1 MENLKKC
8 SYRIKS
14 LTNPHMPPLH
24 IVAVVFKKLTMKKII
39 NVSVLFAVIFLA
51 ASCSSGFKN
60 SVADEN
66 IKSYAHTWDEI
77 VNKGNI
83 KLFDTDFSPNVTY
96 DNVTTH
102 LEGIEDVKK
111 YFGEYVTGFSNRQF
125 KVLEIYGHDDHI
137 IKRWS
142 FTGTHTGDFAGIKAT
157 GKRIT
162 VEGVTIAVMKYG
174 KIVAERDYSDDLGLM
189 QQLGIIPKI

>member
-1 MENLKKC
+1 
-8 SYRIKS
+8 
-14 LTNPHMPPLH
+14 
-24 IVAVVFKKLTMKKII
+24 MKKKHQFYLLL
-39 NVSVLFAVIFLA
+39 S
-51 ASCSSGFKN
+51 ASLLLSSCFSGEKKTITE
-60 SVADEN
+60 EN
-66 IKSYAHTWDEI
+66 IKSYSRTWDEI

-83 KLFDTDFSPNVTY
+83 KLFDTDFSPNVSY

-102 LEGIEDVKK
+102 LEGIDDVKK
-111 YFGEYVTGFSNRQF
+111 YFSEYVTGFSNREF
-125 KVLEIYGHDDHI
+125 KVMEIYGEGDHV

-162 VEGVTIAVMKYG
+162 VEGVSIAVMKYG
-174 KIVAERDYSDDLGLM
+174 KIVTERDYSDDLGLM